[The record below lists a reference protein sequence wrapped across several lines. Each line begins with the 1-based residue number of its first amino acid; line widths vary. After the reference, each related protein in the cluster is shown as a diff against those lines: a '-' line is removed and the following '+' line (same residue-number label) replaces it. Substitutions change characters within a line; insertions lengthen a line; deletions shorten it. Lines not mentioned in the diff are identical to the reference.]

1 MSDEDEDLQSWGW
14 TDLSSYSSS
23 SDPEQTGVM
32 SRCSLR
38 LNEGLLDRGLP
49 QSGAPF
55 SVGGVSW
62 RSSRS
67 VWSGLSRC
75 HSASCSESLLLL
87 SSPHKAAGRSVA
99 SDASLISSL
108 LDESSIQESTL
119 VDTFW
124 GLDQDADPKDGT
136 VVAEERCTLIGS
148 DGRCNKHLVQNQNH
162 SSLYCKDCSGQNET
176 KDETETSTIY
186 CRDRRPRTAR
196 PGLCGTMNL
205 KDVPPVG
212 SLCDDCKEKQLSKP
226 DPASSS
232 SSSSSSWSSGAS
244 WLLALV
250 CSAALFTASA
260 LLQVLQRAAAAL
272 WPLTKILFCAARRT
286 GRSAG
291 GSAAEAFRW
300 ISRRWS
306 HMTSS
311 SLLNSRFLLRL
322 FIVLLPLLL
331 LLSLCWFG
339 PAGFCSVRPGTN
351 ITAVDDVP
359 GLSSVHSL
367 LSPQSQSAE
376 GAGEAPSGEAPSGEA
391 PSGEAPSEEAPSEE
405 APSEEAPS
413 EEAPSE
419 EAPSEEA
426 PLSRPPAA
434 ATPTDQ
440 EVPSVPVP
448 VPVPEPAPPVVSG
461 RLVQV
466 EQSLMV
472 LWERVESAGRWAE
485 RRHREVLQLHAD
497 LHRQQPSWSQS
508 SGDGVEPW
516 ISDLLDRQLFQLR
529 AELEEDRRQREE
541 IRQQDLLLLKTQ
553 NTRLDHLEL
562 QLHSLAARTQEV
574 QRTPEASAASL
585 PAAVSAGVDRRSHDA
600 LQAEVLRLEA
610 ALGDVRR
617 DVQGL
622 SLCQNGLDRIQ
633 QMVSEQV
640 SVLVQEEI
648 QALMF
653 GNQLT
658 ARGDSAP
665 LPESL
670 LRWLSERFVTEDDLQ
685 EALSALERS
694 ILQNVSRK
702 LQRGEETCREDVLH
716 AAEDAGNAGNAV
728 SQEAVRVMVT
738 DALRLFAQDRIGLA
752 DYALESGGGSI
763 LSTRCSE
770 TYETKAALLSLFGL
784 PLWYFSQSPR
794 AVIQPDVHPGNC
806 WAFKGSKGFLVIQLS
821 MRILP
826 TAVTME
832 HVPKVLAPSRTLR
845 SAPRDFSVYG
855 LRDES
860 QEEGKL
866 LGSFTYEEDGEDL
879 QTFSVSEENHESFQ
893 IIEVQVLSN
902 WGHPDY
908 TCMYRFRVHGTP
920 SDV

>member
-14 TDLSSYSSS
+14 TDLCVPSCGCGSSYSSS

-212 SLCDDCKEKQLSKP
+212 SLC
-226 DPASSS
+226 
-232 SSSSSSWSSGAS
+232 
-244 WLLALV
+244 
-250 CSAALFTASA
+250 
-260 LLQVLQRAAAAL
+260 
-272 WPLTKILFCAARRT
+272 
-286 GRSAG
+286 

-311 SLLNSRFLLRL
+311 SLLNRFLLRL

>member
-14 TDLSSYSSS
+14 TDLCVPSCGCGSSYSSS

-212 SLCDDCKEKQLSKP
+212 SLC
-226 DPASSS
+226 
-232 SSSSSSWSSGAS
+232 
-244 WLLALV
+244 
-250 CSAALFTASA
+250 
-260 LLQVLQRAAAAL
+260 
-272 WPLTKILFCAARRT
+272 
-286 GRSAG
+286 